1 MVISLGESMVT
12 AVTTEMIN
20 NQELGHELVEDN
32 LNEESAEADELNQET
47 VEQLIPQHEPDF
59 TTRDVYDEVNANE
72 VAIKNS
78 KGLIENAMNNAYA
91 KKKLGYQA
99 GDTIS
104 WSVSTSMEHSGT
116 DMMGSASNLRYT
128 GTTTVNQDIN
138 KISDDGTV
146 SFKFN
151 LATKIASLTRLKNK
165 ETILESGKGL
175 TYSYSAKYSYRTSK
189 KALGIWVQ
197 VEDRFGTIASLA
209 KLSNIEL
216 EEAPG
221 LIAISKNPTNILEQ
235 ESSFPEN
242 SIAELVE
249 VSQKMN
255 GGSLTYEWL
264 IKPDTLLLGEQIGRI
279 RVTDTLGDYKHRV
292 DVAISFTIKEKG
304 EIKIQ
309 APKLLEFKDYH
320 IQTAETVVQ
329 RKENNWTIVVEDS
342 RNLTSLVEEQWT
354 LTAKAESSESGLE
367 QYMVF
372 IDENG
377 TEHSLIEETPI
388 YKNQEFKENTA
399 INWPENK
406 GFLLR
411 IPKNNQLSLEKNYQT
426 MITWNIVEGP

>member
-1 MVISLGESMVT
+1 MKKYSLICFVILLMVISLGESMVT

-47 VEQLIPQHEPDF
+47 VEQLIPQYEPDF

-138 KISDDGTV
+138 KISDDETV

-309 APKLLEFKDYH
+309 APKLLE
-320 IQTAETVVQ
+320 
-329 RKENNWTIVVEDS
+329 WTDVNKVD
-342 RNLTSLVEEQWT
+342 T
-354 LTAKAESSESGLE
+354 K
-367 QYMVF
+367 
-372 IDENG
+372 ID
-377 TEHSLIEETPI
+377 TI
-388 YKNQEFKENTA
+388 
-399 INWPENK
+399 
-406 GFLLR
+406 
-411 IPKNNQLSLEKNYQT
+411 
-426 MITWNIVEGP
+426 